1 MRTKL
6 TACALIAAI
15 AVTGCAN
22 MTEKQKTTTTGAGI
36 GAVAGAAIGAL
47 TGPGGW
53 GRAAVGAAI
62 GGLLGGGGGYLWG
75 NHMEKQKQDCLLYTS
90 FRFVN
95 CLFHRIRH
103 FIRIQNGRSV
113 QIPGRPTNSLDQA
126 AFLSLIHILEG
137 FLMRR

>member
-75 NHMEKQKQDCLLYTS
+75 NHMEKQKQEM
-90 FRFVN
+90 
-95 CLFHRIRH
+95 
-103 FIRIQNGRSV
+103 
-113 QIPGRPTNSLDQA
+113 QA
-126 AFLSLIHILEG
+126 ATQGTGVEVVQTENNMIRVSIPSDVSHPSS
-137 FLMRR
+137 RPS

>member
-53 GRAAVGAAI
+53 GVRQSELPSVVCSVVAVVTCGVI
-62 GGLLGGGGGYLWG
+62 TWKNRNRKWKLQ
-75 NHMEKQKQDCLLYTS
+75 HRVPVSKS
-90 FRFVN
+90 FR
-95 CLFHRIRH
+95 
-103 FIRIQNGRSV
+103 
-113 QIPGRPTNSLDQA
+113 PKTT
-126 AFLSLIHILEG
+126 
-137 FLMRR
+137 